1 MSKTLQEP
9 KIEFAERYDQE
20 EDIFYVTFKTGEPS
34 WVAEH
39 DDIILVEIGVFTGMP
54 TGFRILNF
62 TKNKQSAVELVESL
76 LSLLKETAK
85 EAKINANKGLQDR
98 ESSMRKFLQKITA

>member
-34 WVAEH
+34 WVLEH
-39 DDIILVEIGVFTGMP
+39 DDIILVEIGVYTGMP
-54 TGFRILNF
+54 TGFRILDF
-62 TKNKQSAVELVESL
+62 TKNKQSAFERVG
-76 LSLLKETAK
+76 SLLKATAR

-98 ESSMRKFLQKITA
+98 ESYMREFLQKITA